1 MNGLLSQMARGPG
14 TLIYSGA
21 CEWRSHPGIV
31 DNCCKL
37 WICPS
42 HLLIILERAAVTI
55 RDSCRAPSSGAT
67 THTNDFRG
75 CYFAEQFY
83 RASDKVFT
91 VVVSLQQII
100 LADHE

>member
-1 MNGLLSQMARGPG
+1 MEPPFIGDTKAVLRAAIVMNEPLSQMALGPG

-75 CYFAEQFY
+75 CYFAEQFLPGV
-83 RASDKVFT
+83 R
-91 VVVSLQQII
+91 
-100 LADHE
+100 